1 MHNLLLLVHVTC
13 NKDTV
18 TLFLL
23 GTMFTNIDKIT
34 WYGMM
39 TFAN

>member
-1 MHNLLLLVHVTC
+1 
-13 NKDTV
+13 
-18 TLFLL
+18 
-23 GTMFTNIDKIT
+23 MFTNIDKIT